1 MNENRIR
8 LLLFA
13 IVAAV
18 HVIFISFLAFNVV
31 TAPQE
36 QRETTGIM
44 RLTDFTEIVPLSPAP
59 PRPPPPPEQPAVTE
73 PVVEAIAEI
82 MIEVETVPDQIV
94 VAPGTLVT
102 PSDAAGTDAPS
113 WDDFLPAHRVT
124 EQPRFN
130 EREIADDLV
139 FPPIALRSGIEGR
152 VILELFVDRNGIVQL
167 VRILRE
173 DPEGRG
179 FGEAAERA
187 FMGRQGTPAMADGM
201 PVSAR
206 FRYPVSFRIR

>member
-18 HVIFISFLAFNVV
+18 HVVVIFFLAFSVV

-36 QRETTGIM
+36 QREATRAM
-44 RLTDFTEIVPLSPAP
+44 RLTDFTEIVPLPPAP
-59 PRPPPPPEQPAVTE
+59 PRPPPPPPPEQPAATE
-73 PVVEAIAEI
+73 PMVEAIAEI
-82 MIEVETVPDQIV
+82 MIEVETVQDQVI

-102 PSDAAGTDAPS
+102 PSDAAGTPS
-113 WDDFLPAHRVT
+113 WNDFLPAHRVT
-124 EQPRFN
+124 DQPRFN

-187 FMGRQGTPAMADGM
+187 FMGRQGIPAMADGV

>member
-8 LLLFA
+8 LLLLA

-18 HVIFISFLAFNVV
+18 HVVVIFFLAFNVV
-31 TAPQE
+31 TTPQV
-36 QRETTGIM
+36 QREATNVM
-44 RLTDFTEIVPLSPAP
+44 RLTDFTEIVPLPPAP
-59 PRPPPPPEQPAVTE
+59 PRPPPPPEQPAATE

-94 VAPGTLVT
+94 VAPGTLIT
-102 PSDAAGTDAPS
+102 PSDVVGVPS

-124 EQPRFN
+124 DQPRFN

-152 VILELFVDRNGIVQL
+152 VILELFVDRSGIVQL

-187 FMGRQGTPAMADGM
+187 FMGRQGIPAMADGV

>member
-18 HVIFISFLAFNVV
+18 HVVVIFFLAFSVV

-36 QRETTGIM
+36 QREATRAM
-44 RLTDFTEIVPLSPAP
+44 RLTDFTEIVPLPPAP
-59 PRPPPPPEQPAVTE
+59 PRPPPPPEQPAATE
-73 PVVEAIAEI
+73 PMVEAIAEI
-82 MIEVETVPDQIV
+82 MIEVETVQDQVI

-102 PSDAAGTDAPS
+102 PSDAAGTPS
-113 WDDFLPAHRVT
+113 WNDFLPAHRVT
-124 EQPRFN
+124 DQPRFN

-187 FMGRQGTPAMADGM
+187 FMGRQGIPAMADGV